1 MCCNVAFANVT
12 EGQGSLGFMAPE
24 ALLKHVP
31 DPTKLDVWSIACVLL
46 ELVRRKKKYA
56 LILPVQEG
64 RIDHTLFPELPSTR

>member
-1 MCCNVAFANVT
+1 
-12 EGQGSLGFMAPE
+12 MAPE
-24 ALLKHVP
+24 ALIKHVP